1 MTKVRMLDEKERFD
15 LANEIVERICSD
27 PDFDA
32 FFMRFYNG
40 KILDLDDDPIGEF
53 EIQEKSKIKH
63 VYTKKHSP
71 NQIQI
76 N

>member
-1 MTKVRMLDEKERFD
+1 MTKVRKLDGMERFD

-40 KILDLDDDPIGEF
+40 KTLDLDDDPIGEY
-53 EIQEKSKIKH
+53 EIQVKSKINN
-63 VYTKKHSP
+63 VYRKKTFAIP
-71 NQIQI
+71 NS

>member
-1 MTKVRMLDEKERFD
+1 MTKVRKLDGKGRFD
-15 LANEIVERICSD
+15 LANEIVDRICSD

-32 FFMRFYNG
+32 FFMKFYNG
-40 KILDLDDDPIGEF
+40 KTLDLDDDPIGEF
-53 EIQEKSKIKH
+53 EIQEKSKINN

-71 NQIQI
+71 YQIQI

>member
-1 MTKVRMLDEKERFD
+1 MTKVRKLDGKGRFD

-40 KILDLDDDPIGEF
+40 KTLDLDDDPIGEF
-53 EIQEKSKIKH
+53 EMQEKSKIKN
-63 VYTKKHSP
+63 VYTRKHLPS
-71 NQIQI
+71 QIQI